1 MKKTLTKSE
10 KIFIIVTLFIVN
22 IFCIVSFFIGFVEL
36 TSVLDGQ
43 NLIIRENL
51 SFMQVSIIVSA
62 IIAILILI
70 VSLIILLIKNRNWRG
85 NVIITVIAFILVV
98 VVFYFICKFTSGRC
112 LSNISNNATTESQI
126 VALLQ
131 VFTNNYLNSYFY
143 LIVSLIISIITL
155 FISHS
160 LACEIY
166 LDNNKKET
174 EDNNISIEEESIMK
188 EIKSLKAKLRIKDLE
203 NEYLNLKA
211 KLDE

>member
-1 MKKTLTKSE
+1 M
-10 KIFIIVTLFIVN
+10 
-22 IFCIVSFFIGFVEL
+22 SFFIGFVAL

-43 NLIIRENL
+43 SLIIRENL

-85 NVIITVIAFILVV
+85 NIIITVIAFILV

-112 LSNISNNATTESQI
+112 LSNISNNSTTEAQI

-131 VFTNNYLNSYFY
+131 FFTNNYLNSYFY